1 MECVPWLS
9 ALVLHCAVRVLPEP
23 PRATAA
29 QPAMELPPSVK
40 LTLPVGLDPVTDAVK
55 VTLPPTVDGLA
66 DRDSVVVEGVVGG
79 APAAVQA
86 STSVTSEYLPLL
98 TALSTTRILLVV

>member
-9 ALVLHCAVRVLPEP
+9 ALVLHCAVRVLPLP

-55 VTLPPTVDGLA
+55 VTLLPTVDGLA
-66 DRDSVVVEGVVGG
+66 ELDSAAVDVVGG
-79 APAAVQA
+79 GNDVHDGNLNDPMRVCQLPA
-86 STSVTSEYLPLL
+86 LPLIWPL
-98 TALSTTRILLVV
+98 